1 VTKAALFDVDKT
13 LVTANTARLYV
24 QWRMGRREAG
34 LSEYWL
40 MTRTLL
46 RYAIGTL
53 DAEEAA
59 RAGFRTIIGYSES
72 RMREECLGWYKSVVR
87 PLISAHGR
95 REVERL
101 LAAGSHCALLTSAT
115 PYVAEPLAEELGIA
129 HVICTRPVVEG
140 GVFTGTWEPPLCY
153 GAGKVTR
160 AKAWA
165 AELGL
170 DLREASFYTDSIT
183 DLPMLEAV
191 GQPRIINPDFRL
203 RRLARQ
209 RGYPIE
215 AWT

>member
-1 VTKAALFDVDKT
+1 MKAALFDVDKT

-34 LSEYWL
+34 LSEFWL

-46 RYAIGTL
+46 RYAVGAL

-59 RAGFRTIIGYSES
+59 RAGFRTIVGYNEQ
-72 RMREECLGWYKSVVR
+72 RMREECLGWYRSVVR
-87 PLISAHGR
+87 PRISAHAR

-101 LAAGSHCALLTSAT
+101 LGAGVHCAILTSAT
-115 PYVAEPLAEELGIA
+115 PYVAEPLAEELGIP
-129 HVICTRPVVEG
+129 HVICTRPEVAN

-165 AELGL
+165 AQLGV
-170 DLREASFYTDSIT
+170 DLARSTFYTDSIT

-191 GQPRIINPDFRL
+191 GHPRVINPDLRL
-203 RRLARQ
+203 RRLAKQ
-209 RGYPIE
+209 RRYPIE